1 MACYIDK
8 FMSQSKGVSIPN
20 FGTFTFVQKRIDVGN
35 NKFILVQRPLFAI
48 SEKFAQTHGL
58 TYTKLPAAGNIPVH
72 PLNYAS
78 IAQETAFSRDDV
90 ELCVKHVLQ
99 VFNRSVQ
106 SKKNVEFTFTNIGK
120 LQIRNNKVKMKF
132 FKEFVN
138 SCDPSGKVL
147 AEMQNVRDDFHL
159 N

>member
-1 MACYIDK
+1 M
-8 FMSQSKGVSIPN
+8 
-20 FGTFTFVQKRIDVGN
+20 
-35 NKFILVQRPLFAI
+35 
-48 SEKFAQTHGL
+48 
-58 TYTKLPAAGNIPVH
+58 H
-72 PLNYAS
+72 PLNYTA

-120 LQIRNNKVKMKF
+120 LQIRNSKVKMKF

-138 SCDPSGKVL
+138 SCDPSGNVL
-147 AEMQNVRDDFHL
+147 AQMQNVRDFESR
-159 N
+159 NF